1 MKISFLGTG
10 TSQGVP
16 MIACPCDV
24 CQSTDSLDQRLR
36 SAILIQTD
44 HYSIVVDTGPD
55 FRTQMLRNKI
65 TKVDGILFT
74 HEHKD
79 HSAGLDDVR
88 GFNYFMQCDMP
99 IYGSQHC
106 IDAIK
111 RDYQYIFREKK
122 YPGIPELAVHILP
135 NEAFEFCQHNRPP
148 LRIMPIEVM
157 HYKLPVYGY
166 RIGRFAYIT
175 DANYISETELEKLQG
190 VQTLVLNALRHEP
203 HLSHFTLKEAIE
215 IAQQIGAEN
224 TYFTHISHQLGK
236 HKEIEPTLPEG
247 MHLAYD
253 GLSIE
258 ENEY

>member
-1 MKISFLGTG
+1 MRITFLGTG

-24 CQSTDSLDQRLR
+24 CHSTDSLDKRLR
-36 SAILIQTD
+36 SAIHIQSKD
-44 HYSIVVDTGPD
+44 YSIVVDTGPD
-55 FRTQMLRNKI
+55 FRMQMLGNDI
-65 TKVDGILFT
+65 TEVDAILFT

-88 GFNYFMQCDMP
+88 GFNYHMACDMP
-99 IYGSQHC
+99 IYGSAHC
-106 IDAIK
+106 IEAIK

-122 YPGIPELAVHILP
+122 YPGIPELEVHIIE
-135 NEAFEFCQHNRPP
+135 NKSFVVAHKGRAP
-148 LRIMPIEVM
+148 LSITPIEVL
-157 HYKLPVYGY
+157 HYKLPVFGY
-166 RIGRFAYIT
+166 RIGSFAYIT
-175 DANYISETELEKLQG
+175 DANYIAPAEIEKLKG
-190 VQTLVLNALRHEP
+190 VKTLVLNALRHEP

-215 IAQQIGAEN
+215 IAQEIGAEN

-236 HKEIEPTLPEG
+236 HKEIDPTLPEG

-258 ENEY
+258 ENEN